1 MNPDALQPNVLP
13 PAFLAGVLDEFDV
26 GVLVLDGDEQLR
38 HANRRARHELTADH
52 PLQLVGGRIRARDG
66 DGDDAQPL
74 HQALQAA
81 LTQGRRRLL
90 TLDRD
95 GGGLSVA
102 VLPVAEHP
110 GLVMLMLGRRQLG
123 DRCMLQWFASQH
135 GLTPSE
141 QRVLEALA
149 EGQAPHEIADR
160 QAVGIATVRTHIGS
174 LRAKVGAP
182 SIRAL
187 LHRMAS
193 LPPTAQRLPN

>member
-1 MNPDALQPNVLP
+1 MSTTAAHLQALAPG
-13 PAFLAGVLDEFDV
+13 FLAGVLDEFDV
-26 GVLVLDGDEQLR
+26 GVLVIDGDGQLR

-52 PLQLVGGRIRARDG
+52 PLQLFAGRLRAREAADV
-66 DGDDAQPL
+66 APL

-90 TLDRD
+90 TLDLE
-95 GGGLSVA
+95 GEALAVA
-102 VLPVAEHP
+102 VLPVAEQP
-110 GLVMLMLGRRQLG
+110 GLAMIMLGRRQLG

-149 EGQAPHEIADR
+149 EGQAPHQIASHLS
-160 QAVGIATVRTHIGS
+160 VGIATVRTHIGS
-174 LRAKVGAP
+174 LRSKVGAP

-193 LPPTAQRLPN
+193 LPPMAQRLPS